1 MLTLSDRFATMRGG
15 HTVDNIDYSPWWG
28 ARVGGRVIG
37 RRVAFI
43 LTRKGMWGGHGQMD
57 TAPRTK
63 TKKRNPNAARQ
74 TVVDVTGSD
83 VKIGFADRSA
93 ERKPSRYE
101 RYLKPAVDRLGAF
114 LLLIVTAPLSL
125 AAAVA
130 IRITMGNPVI
140 LRQERVG
147 RAGVVFTLYKF
158 RTMEPDRRGD
168 NVSYLGDDRRRT
180 HKHPGD
186 PRITPLGR
194 FLRTWSLDELP
205 QFLNVIRGDMSLV
218 GPRPEMVQIV
228 ARYEAWQHARHVVKP
243 GITGLWQISER
254 GDRAMHEATETDLE
268 YLERISFWTDLR
280 IMVLTPL
287 AALGLR
293 RGY

>member
-1 MLTLSDRFATMRGG
+1 M
-15 HTVDNIDYSPWWG
+15 
-28 ARVGGRVIG
+28 
-37 RRVAFI
+37 
-43 LTRKGMWGGHGQMD
+43 Q

-63 TKKRNPNAARQ
+63 TEKKSPNGAGH
-74 TVVDVTGSD
+74 TVVDVTDSD
-83 VKIGFADRSA
+83 VRIGFEDRSA
-93 ERKPSRYE
+93 ERMPSRYE
-101 RYLKPAVDRLGAF
+101 RYLKAAVDRLGGV

-130 IRITMGNPVI
+130 IRITMGSPVI
-140 LRQERVG
+140 LRQARVG
-147 RAGVVFTLYKF
+147 RDGVVFTLYKF

-168 NVSYLGDDRRRT
+168 NVAYSGDDRRRT
-180 HKHPGD
+180 HKHPRD
-186 PRITPLGR
+186 PRITPVGR

-228 ARYEAWQHARHVVKP
+228 ARYEAWQHTRHLVKP